1 MIGQKLLQYYI
12 LEKLGEG
19 GMGVVY
25 KARDTHLNRFVAV
38 KLLPPRQPADP
49 ERRRRFA
56 QEARAASA
64 LNHPNIVTIHDINEA
79 DGIDF
84 ICMEYI
90 QGKTLDNVIP
100 RHGLPLNQ
108 ALQYAVQ
115 IADALSRSHSAG
127 IIHRDLK
134 PSNVMVNDHGLV
146 KILDFG
152 VAKLTE
158 SVTQSEYE
166 PTRSL
171 VTHTEEGK
179 VVGTPTYMSPEQVE
193 GKSVDPRSD
202 IFSFGSLLYEML
214 AGQAPFR
221 RDNQAA
227 TMAAIL
233 REEPRPIAEVV
244 PGLPREVERIVR
256 SCLRKDPERR
266 LQHMD
271 DLKAMLFD
279 VKEESE
285 SGVLD
290 RVVPSPLPRPRRS
303 WLYAALGIVGAIGVV
318 WGGTLFWVRH
328 PAPPVLMEKPL
339 TAMSGWEQDP
349 SVSADGKRVAYSWDG
364 GKQDN
369 FDIYI
374 QVIGEE
380 PPVRITFDPATDVS
394 PAWSPNGDRI
404 AFLRKKKDK
413 IELMTVRTVGGGPD
427 QEKKLEEL
435 SPESPYRDYPNR
447 ELTWTPDSKEVV
459 FFDAPPGEDSGLF
472 LIPVAGKREKRRLTT
487 CPKTDLRDS
496 DPAFSPDGKFL
507 SFVRIPSYTL
517 SHLYL
522 LPVTRDW
529 RPADKPK
536 RIGLQLTERQFQL
549 ITQPSWTPDGRNIVF
564 VAGGQKLFRMPASG
578 DSPPEQLPFTY
589 SDQVDISRTEPAVL
603 VFHEMKKTSNIGRVE
618 LNGTHE
624 APPPEVFLESAR
636 HDTNPQ
642 FSPDGKRILFT
653 SDRMD
658 ERFDIWVCNSD
669 LSDLHRVTDL
679 EAMETGSP
687 RWFPDGRHAVFDS
700 DKDGHYQIYDT
711 DVDTEGAT
719 PRLLTHDEFENSS
732 PSVSEDGKSI
742 YYSSRKSG
750 GMDVW
755 RLPSDLSG
763 PAVQVTHHGG
773 FLPVEVGG
781 NVYYQKFDRP
791 VTEIWRVAVKGG
803 DETLVVDSVDNR
815 RFAVAK
821 GGAGIYFVEAAY
833 PDVPATL
840 QYFDLATGRKRKC
853 ATLTGRFLSYD
864 FGLTVSPDGRY
875 ALYSRTEY
883 PKSNLMRVDG
893 FR

>member
-108 ALQYAVQ
+108 TLQYAVQ

-134 PSNVMVNDHGLV
+134 PSNVMVNEHGLV

-171 VTHTEEGK
+171 ITHTEEGK

-221 RDNQAA
+221 RDSQAA

-256 SCLRKDPERR
+256 YCLRKDPERR

-290 RVVPSPLPRPRRS
+290 RVVPSPLPRSRRS
-303 WLYAALGIVGAIGVV
+303 WMYAALGIIGAIGVRV
-318 WGGTLFWVRH
+318 SGWNSVLRH
-328 PAPPVLMEKPL
+328 HSAPPVLLEKPL
-339 TAMSGWEQDP
+339 TAMSGWERIQA
-349 SVSADGKRVAYSWDG
+349 SQRMKKVAYSWDG

-374 QVIGEE
+374 QLIGERT
-380 PPVRITFDPATDVS
+380 PVRITFDPATDVS

-413 IELMTVRTVGGGPD
+413 IELMTVLTVGGGPG
-427 QEKKLEEL
+427 QEKKLEDL
-435 SPESPYRDYPNR
+435 SPSLPIAITPTGNSP
-447 ELTWTPDSKEVV
+447 
-459 FFDAPPGEDSGLF
+459 G
-472 LIPVAGKREKRRLTT
+472 RLTA
-487 CPKTDLRDS
+487 RQS
-496 DPAFSPDGKFL
+496 RVS
-507 SFVRIPSYTL
+507 R
-517 SHLYL
+517 
-522 LPVTRDW
+522 
-529 RPADKPK
+529 RPA
-536 RIGLQLTERQFQL
+536 RRGLG
-549 ITQPSWTPDGRNIVF
+549 PVF
-564 VAGGQKLFRMPASG
+564 
-578 DSPPEQLPFTY
+578 
-589 SDQVDISRTEPAVL
+589 
-603 VFHEMKKTSNIGRVE
+603 
-618 LNGTHE
+618 
-624 APPPEVFLESAR
+624 
-636 HDTNPQ
+636 
-642 FSPDGKRILFT
+642 
-653 SDRMD
+653 
-658 ERFDIWVCNSD
+658 
-669 LSDLHRVTDL
+669 
-679 EAMETGSP
+679 
-687 RWFPDGRHAVFDS
+687 
-700 DKDGHYQIYDT
+700 
-711 DVDTEGAT
+711 
-719 PRLLTHDEFENSS
+719 SS
-732 PSVSEDGKSI
+732 PWQGRGK
-742 YYSSRKSG
+742 
-750 GMDVW
+750 
-755 RLPSDLSG
+755 
-763 PAVQVTHHGG
+763 
-773 FLPVEVGG
+773 
-781 NVYYQKFDRP
+781 
-791 VTEIWRVAVKGG
+791 
-803 DETLVVDSVDNR
+803 
-815 RFAVAK
+815 
-821 GGAGIYFVEAAY
+821 GA
-833 PDVPATL
+833 D
-840 QYFDLATGRKRKC
+840 
-853 ATLTGRFLSYD
+853 
-864 FGLTVSPDGRY
+864 
-875 ALYSRTEY
+875 
-883 PKSNLMRVDG
+883 
-893 FR
+893 